1 MEHLQEGGR
10 FTGGVGAQLSGVLLQ
25 QAPDTPPVHRHP
37 GGGAGVG
44 GGAPGGGG
52 GGGCGR

>member
-25 QAPDTPPVHRHP
+25 EAPDTPPVHGHP
-37 GGGAGVG
+37 GGG
-44 GGAPGGGG
+44 GAPLFQKGDLDD
-52 GGGCGR
+52 